1 MKRKQRKI
9 FEKNVKKLKKII
21 KKSRQL
27 DLQQKLSD
35 DFLSLDYFYNFDLSF
50 SEKDENKIED
60 KYCQNGENEFN
71 DDAQSSEVDESNDND
86 EANDDDEAKNG
97 DDLQTDTEPIFASLI
112 HYQIKHSVTFSAMDD
127 LLNLFNVFLKKF

>member
-1 MKRKQRKI
+1 
-9 FEKNVKKLKKII
+9 LKKII

-50 SEKDENKIED
+50 SEKDENKIEED

-71 DDAQSSEVDESNDND
+71 YDAQSSEVDESNDDD
-86 EANDDDEAKNG
+86 EANDDD
-97 DDLQTDTEPIFASLI
+97 DLQTDTKLILASLI

-127 LLNLFNVFLKKF
+127 ILNLFNVFLKKF

>member
-1 MKRKQRKI
+1 M
-9 FEKNVKKLKKII
+9 KKII

-27 DLQQKLSD
+27 DLQQKHSD
-35 DFLSLDYFYNFDLSF
+35 DFFSLDYFYNFDLSF

-71 DDAQSSEVDESNDND
+71 DDAQSSEVDESNDDD
-86 EANDDDEAKNG
+86 EANDDD
-97 DDLQTDTEPIFASLI
+97 DLQTDTKLILASLI

-127 LLNLFNVFLKKF
+127 ILNLFNVFLKKF